1 MSSPYGLK
9 IIESCLA
16 CPVRHERLL
25 CNLSPDAL
33 RDLDE
38 ITTPIRHGSQ
48 VVSPEGAV
56 DSSPGV
62 TPG

>member
-33 RDLDE
+33 R
-38 ITTPIRHGSQ
+38 ISMR
-48 VVSPEGAV
+48 SPRRSAMDRRLLAPKGR
-56 DSSPGV
+56 
-62 TPG
+62 